1 MLCALRLWRTP
12 LCSGVFICH
21 VTMHSLCRFVACY
34 HADKRVVRWLA
45 NLLVAPW
52 EARGPVD
59 TSAPLHAPVLIVDDD
74 EDIRA
79 TLRIVAEDAGYKV
92 VDVSSIRDALNHL
105 RAATTGHV
113 VLLDF
118 LLPPENADV
127 LLSAVENDKA
137 LRRHRFVLMPANP
150 PTRFSHEAQ
159 RLIAAWCSEVVTK
172 PFELAAILAS
182 IQRAEAQLSQ

>member
-1 MLCALRLWRTP
+1 
-12 LCSGVFICH
+12 
-21 VTMHSLCRFVACY
+21 
-34 HADKRVVRWLA
+34 
-45 NLLVAPW
+45 
-52 EARGPVD
+52 VD

-79 TLRIVAEDAGYKV
+79 TLRIVAEDAGYV
-92 VDVSSIRDALNHL
+92 VADASSIGDALSHL
-105 RAATTGHV
+105 QAATTGHV

-127 LLSAVENDKA
+127 LLSAVEHDET

-150 PTRFSHEAQ
+150 PNRFSSEAQ
-159 RLIAAWCSEVVTK
+159 RLIAAWCSDVVTK

-182 IQRAEAQLSQ
+182 IQRAEEQLCQRRTES